1 MASSNLEVSKHVG
14 PSTLHAFSPGYE
26 PDFSRIAAIDV
37 LKGIAVMAG
46 LFVSILYWGGFSQ
59 GMQFALTDFPGGIR
73 YRSYAAISLL
83 LEGKMMGLVSLAFG
97 AGIILFFVRP
107 HLGSGLS
114 NNDLYVRRNMW
125 LILFGL
131 VNAFIFLWPLDILFH
146 LGVMGLLL
154 FPFPRMKAKW
164 LLASVLLLLVISSG
178 KYYWNYTDDTKAY
191 SKFVVADS
199 LSKKYHIRDS
209 IQKRNDSISGLAAKG
224 IDSAMTGAKKDSAAA
239 ATTIPGKDNTKAGS
253 LSAKKDNSAKK
264 TVDTLTRKQ
273 KKQIEEWEGIAK
285 KYKWEKKNDSA
296 KIKSLQQVSY
306 IKNWEYM
313 VVPAKQSEARW
324 LYTTG
329 VWELASIMLLGMW
342 LFKIG
347 FFFGRFN
354 GSQYLVAA
362 MTGIAIGILC
372 GWYRL
377 HFLTLTVAD
386 YSKYVQQQLLPHTM
400 LKPLEIAFTV
410 LGYASLIM
418 FLMSR
423 GWLKGLSS
431 FFAETGRMALSHYLL
446 QSLLLSVFFYGY
458 GMGYYA
464 RIGQPGLYLVVL
476 EIWIIHILFT
486 VFWAKFYYMG
496 PAEWLLK
503 SLIHRKWM
511 PIKRI
516 TEAGIEKTLQTPS
529 IVNHD

>member
-1 MASSNLEVSKHVG
+1 MASYNPEVSKHVG

-26 PDFSRIAAIDV
+26 PDFSRIAVIDV
-37 LKGIAVMAG
+37 FKGVAVMAG
-46 LFVSILYWGGFSQ
+46 LFVTILYWGGFSQ
-59 GMQFALTDFPGGIR
+59 AMQFSLTDFPGGIR

-164 LLASVLLLLVISSG
+164 LLASVLLVLVINSG

-191 SKFVVADS
+191 SKYVVADS
-199 LSKKYHIRDS
+199 LAKKYHIRDS
-209 IQKRNDSISGLAAKG
+209 IQQRNDSIAGRFAKG
-224 IDSAMTGAKKDSAAA
+224 KDSILKAAHL
-239 ATTIPGKDNTKAGS
+239 TKGNSTKAGS
-253 LSAKKDNSAKK
+253 LSAKNDSTAKK
-264 TVDTLTRKQ
+264 TIDTLTRKQ
-273 KKQIEEWEGIAK
+273 KKQMEEWEGIAK
-285 KYKWEKKNDSA
+285 RYTWEKKKDSA
-296 KIKSLQQVSY
+296 KIKALQEVSY
-306 IKNWEYM
+306 IKNWEYII
-313 VVPAKQSEARW
+313 VPAKQSEARW
-324 LYTTG
+324 LYTIG

-354 GSQYLVAA
+354 SSQYLVAA
-362 MTGIAIGILC
+362 LAGIAIGMLC

-377 HFLTLTVAD
+377 HCLTLIVDD
-386 YSKYVQQQLLPHTM
+386 YTKYVQQQLLPHTI
-400 LKPLEIAFTV
+400 LKPLEIACTV
-410 LGYASLIM
+410 LGYASLFM
-418 FLMSR
+418 YLMSSGR
-423 GWLKGLSS
+423 LKGLCS
-431 FFAETGRMALSHYLL
+431 FFAKTGRMALSHYLL

-458 GMGYYA
+458 GMAYYA
-464 RIGQPGLYLVVL
+464 RIGQPGLYLVVF
-476 EIWIIHILFT
+476 EIWIIHIVFT
-486 VFWAKFYYMG
+486 VFWTKFYYLG

-516 TEAGIEKTLQTPS
+516 AEAGNEKALQTPS